1 MNAAGVIYQD
11 IANGIGIRTSLF
23 VSGCRRHCKGC
34 HNEKMWDF
42 GYGVPFTPA
51 LQEEIIRSLEPE
63 WVSGLSVLGGEPF
76 EAENEKELVPFL
88 RSVRERLP
96 GKDIWIYSGYTLE
109 ELESQGHEMLGL
121 CDVLVDGPYV
131 ENLRNISL
139 PFRGSENQRIHC
151 LRRKEE

>member
-1 MNAAGVIYQD
+1 MNAAGVIWQD
-11 IANGIGIRTSLF
+11 TANGTGIRTSLF

-42 GYGVPFTPA
+42 GYGTPFD
-51 LQEEIIRSLEPE
+51 EELKEDIIRSLEPE

-76 EAENEKELVPFL
+76 EPENEKELVPFL

-96 GKDIWIYSGYTLE
+96 GKSIWIYSGFTYE

-131 ENLRNISL
+131 ESLRNISL
-139 PFRGSENQRIHC
+139 PFRGSENQTFHFFS
-151 LRRKEE
+151 

>member
-1 MNAAGVIYQD
+1 MNAAGVIWQD
-11 IANGIGIRTSLF
+11 TANGTGIRTSLF

-42 GYGVPFTPA
+42 GYGIPFG
-51 LQEEIIRSLEPE
+51 EELKEDIIRSLEPE

-76 EAENEKELVPFL
+76 EPENEKELVPFL

-96 GKDIWIYSGYTLE
+96 GKSIWVYSGYTLE
-109 ELESQGHEMLGL
+109 ELESQGHEMLEL
-121 CDVLVDGPYV
+121 CDVLVDGPYM

-139 PFRGSENQRIHC
+139 PFRGSENQRI
-151 LRRKEE
+151 LRI